1 MCAAEQLSF
10 GGMPQKLYACT
21 PTRLTSWLDCPRRY
35 RMTYLDRPPPPK
47 GAPWAHNSLGASV
60 HNALAGWWRL
70 PLPGRTVTAAGD
82 LLQAGWIAQGF
93 ADERQSARQRARAR
107 AMVESYVATL
117 DPADEPLGVE
127 RTVATRTDRIA
138 VSGRI
143 DRLDERLAAPAG
155 GERGT
160 ELVVVDYK
168 TGRHLLSTDDA
179 RSSLALALYAVAA
192 ARSLRRPCHRV
203 ELHHLPSGTRARLGA
218 HRRHAGPAA
227 APGRGHRRRVRR
239 GGRGLPRRPGARAVR
254 RGVPA
259 AARAGLRLVR
269 LPAALRRGSRG
280 QPRPPALGR
289 HHGRG
294 ERPDPYSWR
303 ARASRP
309 AARSR
314 PSAAA
319 SAACQNALSALAVV
333 SGASTAGE
341 WRRGRDADPFG
352 GQPRRHLLL
361 RGRLPLVVVLA
372 VQHEDGGLG
381 RPGQLGRAVRGAEQV
396 LAHDAQ
402 ADGGVAQHPFPQ
414 EGHDLGRRRPRRR
427 PGAPGWCPRCA
438 GSCAA

>member
-10 GGMPQKLYACT
+10 GGMPEKLYACT

-60 HNALAGWWRL
+60 HNALAGWWRR

-93 ADERQSARQRARAR
+93 ADEQQSARQRARAR

-143 DRLDERLAAPAG
+143 DRLDERLAGPAG
-155 GERGT
+155 PLDPVGPAPRAGRDRGT

-203 ELHHLPSGTRARLGA
+203 ELHHLPSGTVLGWEHTDGTLVRQLRRAEDIAAECAGA
-218 HRRHAGPAA
+218 DQAY
-227 APGRGHRRRVRR
+227 R
-239 GGRGLPRRPGARAVR
+239 GGLEPARYDEVFSPRPGPGCGWCDYRQHCAQ
-254 RGVPA
+254 G
-259 AARAGLRLVR
+259 
-269 LPAALRRGSRG
+269 
-280 QPRPPALGR
+280 
-289 HHGRG
+289 
-294 ERPDPYSWR
+294 
-303 ARASRP
+303 
-309 AARSR
+309 
-314 PSAAA
+314 AAA
-319 SAACQNALSALAVV
+319 SPAHRPWDGITDEESA
-333 SGASTAGE
+333 
-341 WRRGRDADPFG
+341 
-352 GQPRRHLLL
+352 
-361 RGRLPLVVVLA
+361 
-372 VQHEDGGLG
+372 
-381 RPGQLGRAVRGAEQV
+381 
-396 LAHDAQ
+396 
-402 ADGGVAQHPFPQ
+402 
-414 EGHDLGRRRPRRR
+414 
-427 PGAPGWCPRCA
+427 
-438 GSCAA
+438 